1 MELNMGNKDMTLKE
15 VFESINARLGH
26 LEDICGDNRAIIV
39 KLVKQGNQIIEYLK
53 QLEIEVLEE
62 EPMMSIDND
71 ISLNPSDAKR
81 EERLQSIKE
90 IIDDYM
96 NKSKDLRELEK
107 ELKKHRHMLTPG
119 QVGES

>member
-26 LEDICGDNRAIIV
+26 LEDICADNRAIIV

-90 IIDDYM
+90 IKLYENIVIE
-96 NKSKDLRELEK
+96 DLDR
-107 ELKKHRHMLTPG
+107 
-119 QVGES
+119 QVDENLFFTLLLIKVFQ

>member
-1 MELNMGNKDMTLKE
+1 MDNKDMTLKE

-26 LEDICGDNRAIIV
+26 LEDIGADNRAIIV

-53 QLEIEVLEE
+53 QLEIEVLEDE
-62 EPMMSIDND
+62 SMMTIDND
-71 ISLNPSDAKR
+71 IQLTADDEKR
-81 EERLQSIKE
+81 NARLQSIKE

-96 NKSKDLRELEK
+96 NKSKDLREFEK
-107 ELKKHRHMLTPG
+107 ELKKHKHMLTPG